1 MSDDATEFA
10 QKQVTLI
17 PTDRIRILNPRV
29 RNRRN
34 FEEIVENIS
43 RIGLK
48 RPITVAPRSG
58 ADSKEYDLVCGQ
70 GRLEAFIELKQAS
83 IPAIVIAADESECLV
98 MSLVENCAR
107 RQHRA
112 IDLMQEIG
120 TLRKRGYNDRQIA
133 DKIGVTPEYVHMIA
147 GLLERGEERLVS
159 AVETGLLPLNLAIEI
174 SRTDDEGAQRALTEA
189 YTEKKL
195 RGKKLA
201 AVRRL
206 LQQRQR
212 RGRHVGETP
221 FGRRGGTRRPLTS
234 DALVR
239 AYRQEADRQKLMI
252 KKAEITQGRLLFVV
266 EAFRALRDDENFLTL
281 LRAEGLETMP
291 SYLEHSLDTR
301 PGE

>member
-1 MSDDATEFA
+1 MPEDSLIDAH
-10 QKQVTLI
+10 KHVTLI

-29 RNRRN
+29 RNRRT
-34 FEEIVENIS
+34 FEEMVENIA

-48 RPITVAPRSG
+48 RPITVTERAGTDP
-58 ADSKEYDLVCGQ
+58 AEYDLVCGQ
-70 GRLEAFIELKQAS
+70 GRLEAFIELKQDA
-83 IPAIVIAADESECLV
+83 IPAIVIDADESDCLV

-120 TLRKRGYNDRQIA
+120 ALRKRGYNDREIA
-133 DKIGVTPEYVHMIA
+133 DKIGVSSEYVNMIA
-147 GLLERGEERLVS
+147 GLLERGEQRLVS

-174 SRTDDEGAQRALTEA
+174 SKTDDEGAQRALMDA

-195 RGKKLA
+195 RGKKFA

-206 LQQRQR
+206 LERRQR
-212 RGRHVGETP
+212 HGRRVDETP
-221 FGRRGGTRRPLTS
+221 FGRKINRAGRPLTS

-252 KKAEITQGRLLFVV
+252 KKAELTQGRLLFVI
-266 EAFRALRDDENFLTL
+266 EAFRALRSDENFLTL
-281 LRAEGLETMP
+281 LRAEGLDMMP
-291 SYLEHSLDTR
+291 TYLEERAR
-301 PGE
+301 PES